1 MRVVEPDA
9 APPASLAFSKMNGLG
24 NDFVILDARPN
35 DLSLSPDTVRQLAAR
50 DNRITQGC
58 DQLLIIQPPRK
69 AGDIFMQIFN
79 ADGSEAQACG
89 NGTRAVAAW
98 LAARDGMAR
107 SAIDT
112 LGGLLACVVDADGTV
127 EVTMGQPRFD
137 WQQIP
142 LARAVDDTARAM
154 LHPAL
159 PPAFLVNIG
168 NPHAVFLLDA
178 NSDLE
183 SLARQ
188 YGAALECHELFP
200 EKANIGFACPGHNDH
215 GDNGDNHALHLRVWE
230 RGAGLTRACGSGA
243 CAAAIAAIAIGGFDA
258 ARVDVHQPMGVVQI
272 SRSDNGRGDV
282 RMRGPATF
290 EFDGEVSL

>member
-1 MRVVEPDA
+1 MR
-9 APPASLAFSKMNGLG
+9 
-24 NDFVILDARPN
+24 
-35 DLSLSPDTVRQLAAR
+35 
-50 DNRITQGC
+50 
-58 DQLLIIQPPRK
+58 
-69 AGDIFMQIFN
+69 
-79 ADGSEAQACG
+79 DGREAQACG

-142 LARAVDDTARAM
+142 LARAIDDTARAM

-168 NPHAVFLLDA
+168 NPHAVFFDA

-188 YGAALECHELFP
+188 YGAALECRIIPRKSQYRLCLP
-200 EKANIGFACPGHNDH
+200 RDNGEK
-215 GDNGDNHALHLRVWE
+215 GDNHALHLRVWE
-230 RGAGLTRACGSGA
+230 RGAGLTRACGSGRA
-243 CAAAIAAIAIGGFDA
+243 PPLLPPLPLAGLTRHGLMCISQWAWCKSAGRRPGAVMCVCAAPPHLNLTARCRCEREGENFGCRLNALEGDIAAAMA
-258 ARVDVHQPMGVVQI
+258 ERAGVQNATI
-272 SRSDNGRGDV
+272 INGCAV
-282 RMRGPATF
+282 T
-290 EFDGEVSL
+290 GEACGKPGKPRAKPKTPRLTGR